1 MGSVVER
8 KRDPKD
14 KWILIYFVMF
24 FGLIIVVNSI
34 FIYFAIN
41 SHSGVVIKKPY
52 ERGLTYD
59 ETLHKSKAQPK
70 LNDNVSYKGGVLSW
84 TLKDEAGHAIEN
96 GIAQAMLIRPVQDG
110 HDFKVMLEHAGGG
123 IYKTILNTPLK
134 GQWDVRLKVTWDNT
148 QYQAAQTIL
157 VE

>member
-1 MGSVVER
+1 MGNAIEH

-34 FIYFAIN
+34 FMYFALS

-52 ERGLTYD
+52 ERGLAFD
-59 ETLHKSKAQPK
+59 EVLHKSKAQPK
-70 LNDNVSYKGGVLSW
+70 LNDEVAFKGGVLSW
-84 TLKDEAGHAIEN
+84 TLKDEAGQIIEN
-96 GIAQAMLIRPVQDG
+96 GAVEAKLFRPVHDG
-110 HDFKVMLEHAGGG
+110 HDFKVMLEHVGGG
-123 IYKTILNTPLK
+123 VYATQLNAPLK
-134 GQWDVRLKVTWDNT
+134 GQWDVRLKVTWDNKK
-148 QYQAAQTIL
+148 YQAAQTIL